1 MLESCLLASSKKVD
15 MCISLTGPPPSWS
28 CCTRIDSHRLVHSH
42 QKADHMDPERMFK
55 PKGGAESRVR
65 NRIPSLQEPGGQYL
79 ARGLENIH
87 TGVFFPNSFPSA
99 RNRFSNS
106 VLQLLSRPGLYLN
119 LDESRLSLDRPGS
132 FFDIHSFARGRTH
145 ATPVSFRRS
154 LLLSCAFLGGGIL
167 KANEAIPMAPFSKRH
182 SHLPDDDDG
191 PCSVIRGEE
200 LMEIRRKYSIS
211 PSVELSFARGRT
223 HATPVSFRRS
233 LLLSC
238 AFLGGDILKANEA
251 IPMAPFSKRHS
262 HLPDDDDG
270 PCSVIRGEELMEI
283 RRKYSISPSV
293 ELRLQRRQ
301 LTPLTWRELI
311 AIQVLGEFHGIL
323 FGTSEILYSYYF
335 APLIGKKGF
344 YHIRSGDG
352 NPLSFWLSSVLAFAV
367 YRHVSF
373 AGEASVRLAMEIP
386 KRFRRDE
393 YHKAKTW
400 KRHPYSPLMPRFDFA
415 VSPTGSSSSLPTT
428 VSEWL
433 EKKFDHWNPE
443 EEYR

>member
-55 PKGGAESRVR
+55 P
-65 NRIPSLQEPGGQYL
+65 
-79 ARGLENIH
+79 
-87 TGVFFPNSFPSA
+87 
-99 RNRFSNS
+99 
-106 VLQLLSRPGLYLN
+106 
-119 LDESRLSLDRPGS
+119 
-132 FFDIHSFARGRTH
+132 
-145 ATPVSFRRS
+145 
-154 LLLSCAFLGGGIL
+154 
-167 KANEAIPMAPFSKRH
+167 
-182 SHLPDDDDG
+182 
-191 PCSVIRGEE
+191 
-200 LMEIRRKYSIS
+200 
-211 PSVELSFARGRT
+211 
-223 HATPVSFRRS
+223 
-233 LLLSC
+233 
-238 AFLGGDILKANEA
+238 KANEA